1 MSIGR
6 IGAAVSLLLAAVQA
20 FAELPDREFVEHVEA
35 RIESGE
41 YVGLIVGFID
51 GDDTYVQAFGT
62 ISKES
67 DTAPNERTIF
77 EISSVAKTF
86 TATLLAKAATGETL
100 ALDDPANRYLAPDAT
115 LEPFEGRNISLLDL
129 AAHQSGL
136 PYMPESMTPRD
147 PPNPYAH
154 TTRSDLRAA
163 INAFVPTTR
172 PGTGYSYS
180 AFAYGVLAL
189 ILEGVYDEDFFTLVE
204 REVTAPLGMRDT
216 VLTLNEE
223 QASRLATGYTPE
235 GDVAVPF
242 DQGVFRA
249 AGSMYSSL
257 NDLMIWLGANMTPEL
272 SPMADALD
280 LAQEIH
286 NELGTIALT
295 WHRTEGFD
303 ERSQFGTANGYRAYV
318 GFLADGSKGA
328 VLLANTRPDIEALG
342 NHLILGTDL
351 PK

>member
-1 MSIGR
+1 MGR
-6 IGAAVSLLLAAVQA
+6 FGTIVSLLLATVQA
-20 FAELPDREFVEHVEA
+20 FAELPDKEFVEHVEA
-35 RIESGE
+35 RVESGE
-41 YVGLIVGFID
+41 YVGMIVGFID
-51 GDDTYVQAFGT
+51 GDDTYVQSFGS
-62 ISKES
+62 ISKGS
-67 DTAPNERTIF
+67 DTPPDERTMF

-86 TATLLAKAATGETL
+86 TATLLAKAASDGTL
-100 ALDDPANRYLAPDAT
+100 ALEDPANRYLAPDARLT
-115 LEPFEGRNISLLDL
+115 PFENRAVSLVDL

-136 PYMPESMTPRD
+136 PYMPEDMVPRE

-154 TTRSDLRAA
+154 TTRRDLLAA
-163 INAFVPTTR
+163 INAFTPTSQ

-189 ILEGVYDEDFFTLVE
+189 ILERVYDDEFFRLIE
-204 REVTAPLGMRDT
+204 REVTEPLGMRDT
-216 VLTLNEE
+216 VLALNSE
-223 QASRLATGYTPE
+223 QRSRLATGYTPE

-249 AGSMYSSL
+249 AGSMYSNL
-257 NDLMIWLGANMTPEL
+257 NDLMIWLGANMTPDL
-272 SPMADALD
+272 SPMPDAFE
-280 LAQEIH
+280 LAREVH

-342 NHLILGTDL
+342 NRLILGTAL
-351 PK
+351 PE

>member
-1 MSIGR
+1 MCIGR
-6 IGAAVSLLLAAVQA
+6 IGTVATLLLAGVQA
-20 FAELPDREFVEHVEA
+20 FAELPDRAFVEHVQA

-41 YVGLIVGFID
+41 YVGMIVGFID
-51 GDDTYVQAFGT
+51 GDDTYVQSFGT
-62 ISKES
+62 ISRES
-67 DTAPNERTIF
+67 DKAPDERTMF

-86 TATLLAKAATGETL
+86 TATLLAKAATDSTL
-100 ALDDPANRYLAPDAT
+100 ALDDPADRYLAPDAS
-115 LEPFEGRNISLLDL
+115 LAPFEGHSISLLDL

-136 PYMPESMTPRD
+136 PYMPEDITPRD

-154 TTRSDLRAA
+154 TTRGDLLAA
-163 INAFVPTTR
+163 INSFTPTSQA
-172 PGTGYSYS
+172 GTGYSYS

-189 ILEGVYDEDFFTLVE
+189 VLERVYDDDFFTLIE
-204 REVTAPLGMRDT
+204 RDVTAPLGMRDT
-216 VLTLNEE
+216 VLSLNEE
-223 QASRLATGYTPE
+223 QKSRLATGYTPE

-257 NDLMIWLGANMTPEL
+257 NDLMIWLGANMSPDL
-272 SPMADALD
+272 SPMPDALE

-342 NHLILGTDL
+342 NRLILGTDL
-351 PK
+351 PE

>member
-1 MSIGR
+1 M
-6 IGAAVSLLLAAVQA
+6 
-20 FAELPDREFVEHVEA
+20 
-35 RIESGE
+35 
-41 YVGLIVGFID
+41 
-51 GDDTYVQAFGT
+51 
-62 ISKES
+62 
-67 DTAPNERTIF
+67 F

-100 ALDDPANRYLAPDAT
+100 DLDDPANRYLAPDARLT
-115 LEPFEGRNISLLDL
+115 PYQGREISLLDL

-136 PYMPESMTPRD
+136 PYMPEDMTPRD

-154 TTRSDLRAA
+154 TTRGDLLAA
-163 INAFVPTTR
+163 INSFKPVSQ
-172 PGTGYSYS
+172 PGAGYSYS

-189 ILEGVYDEDFFTLVE
+189 ILERAYDEEFFSLIE

-216 VLTLNEE
+216 VLSLDGE
-223 QASRLATGYTPE
+223 QRRRLATGYTAE
-235 GDVAVPF
+235 GEVAVPF

-249 AGSMYSSL
+249 AGSMYSNL
-257 NDLMIWLGANMTPEL
+257 NDLMIWLDANMRPEL
-272 SPMADALD
+272 SPMADALG
-280 LAQEIH
+280 LAQEIQ

-342 NHLILGTDL
+342 DHLILGTAL
-351 PK
+351 PE